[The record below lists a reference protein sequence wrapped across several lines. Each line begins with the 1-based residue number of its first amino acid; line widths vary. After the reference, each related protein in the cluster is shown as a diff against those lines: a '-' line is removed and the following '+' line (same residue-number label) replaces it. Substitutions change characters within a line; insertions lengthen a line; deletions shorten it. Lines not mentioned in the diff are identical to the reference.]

1 MLNPNEITVISP
13 YNDGESRT
21 IVAICQRLGVDVRVS
36 DQPWGARLHLEPQE
50 NLKSLKRVVAVVEMP
65 SVEYE
70 QLLRNSGHDLHI
82 IDHHHYPALQLDRR
96 QPVSSLEQTAE
107 LLGYELDRR
116 EKGIA
121 INDRDY
127 IFGLIDAGYSQE
139 EILEIRR
146 FDLEAQGVS
155 PEKFEQVREA
165 VRKAPVQ
172 NEITILKLPFMGAGF
187 AQDFLV
193 MENPHQVRDLL
204 ILIGDPVDKV
214 RFYGDPEK
222 VTALADLGEWL
233 GGGKRSKFWG
243 TNNPDLEEILRRLGL
258 NQEI

>member
-1 MLNPNEITVISP
+1 MLNLNEITVISP

-21 IVAICQRLGVDVRVS
+21 IVAICHRLCVDVRIS
-36 DQPWGARLHLEPQE
+36 NQPWGARLHLEPPE
-50 NLKSLKRVVAVVEMP
+50 NLERLKPVVAVVEMP
-65 SVEYE
+65 SSEYE
-70 QLLRNSGHDLHI
+70 DLLRSRGHELHI

-96 QPVSSLEQTAE
+96 QPASSLEQTAE
-107 LLGYELDRR
+107 LLGYELNRR

-127 IFGLIDAGYSQE
+127 IFGLIDAGYSQD
-139 EILEIRR
+139 EILEIRQ

-165 VRKAPVQ
+165 VRNAPVT
-172 NEITILKLPFMGAGF
+172 NGITILKLPFAGAGF

-193 MENPHQVRDLL
+193 MENPDQMRDLL
-204 ILIGDPVDKV
+204 ILVGDPVDKV

-222 VTALADLGEWL
+222 VAALADIGEWL

-243 TNNPDLEEILRRLGL
+243 TNNPDLAEILRRLGL
-258 NQEI
+258 NP